1 MTASPFGEED
11 DAASKGAIS
20 ACLLKPPIEE
30 VNRPHESSHSSSL
43 TTMQHMR
50 TSFNRDIA
58 AGADRRVVLPVLGL
72 LKVGTGNIIDLFG
85 SPYLEEAGDFV

>member
-1 MTASPFGEED
+1 MTASPFGEAD

-30 VNRPHESSHSSSL
+30 VNRPHESSHTTSF
-43 TTMQHMR
+43 TTMQHMC
-50 TSFNRDIA
+50 TSFNRVIA
-58 AGADRRVVLPVLGL
+58 AGANRRVVLPVLGL
-72 LKVGTGNIIDLFG
+72 VEVGTSNISDLFG